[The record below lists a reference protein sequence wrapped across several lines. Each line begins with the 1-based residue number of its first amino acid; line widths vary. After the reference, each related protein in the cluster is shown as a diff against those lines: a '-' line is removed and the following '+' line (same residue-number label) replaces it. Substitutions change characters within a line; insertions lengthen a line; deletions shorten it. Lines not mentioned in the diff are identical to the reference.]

1 LVIDDWLF
9 ELLWDFTPLIL
20 YHGFGM
26 DAIIEGF
33 RRAFSLILTLDP
45 ELLHI
50 ILLSLEVSGT
60 ALIVATVTG
69 LPLGAVTGL
78 KKFPGRGLVI
88 SLLNTFMGLPP
99 VVVGLFLYLLLSRS
113 GPLGF
118 MALLY
123 SSTAMIIAQS
133 ILAFPIVA
141 ALSHSAIIKIE
152 PIIKQAS
159 LTLGATPFQST
170 ITIMKE
176 ARYGI
181 MSGAIAGLG
190 RAMAEVGAIL
200 IVGGNIAG
208 YTRVMTTTI
217 ALETDKGD
225 FELALALG
233 IILLM
238 LSFIINMGLY
248 LIQRKG
254 VVQTER

>member
-1 LVIDDWLF
+1 
-9 ELLWDFTPLIL
+9 
-20 YHGFGM
+20 M
-26 DAIIEGF
+26 DSFIEGF
-33 RRAFSLILTLDP
+33 RKAFALIFYLDQ
-45 ELLHI
+45 ELLSI
-50 ILLSLEVSGT
+50 IFLSLKVSGT
-60 ALIVATVTG
+60 ALIIATAVGLPIGVLTG
-69 LPLGAVTGL
+69 LRR
-78 KKFPGRGLVI
+78 FSGRGFII

-99 VVVGLFLYLLLSRS
+99 VVVGLFLYLLLSRR

-123 SSTAMIIAQS
+123 SPSAMIIAQS

-152 PIIKQAS
+152 PLIKQAS
-159 LTLGATPFQST
+159 LTLGATTFQVT
-170 ITIMKE
+170 TTIMRE

-181 MSGAIAGLG
+181 MSGVIAALG
-190 RAMAEVGAIL
+190 RVMAEVGAII

-217 ALETDKGD
+217 ALETDKGN

-238 LSFIINMGLY
+238 ISLIINMILY
-248 LIQRKG
+248 LIQKKG
-254 VVQTER
+254 LLQR